1 MHFTFKASQQPKQ
14 QSKLLQTHPARA
26 APVGDHGGW
35 RQILVAGEDIWRA
48 AALFVLRGQILQ
60 VQLHVNILPLVAIR
74 QNHVMGQQRTFK
86 LIFSEHRRVF
96 QKFRHVCWLEQDTI
110 TG

>member
-1 MHFTFKASQQPKQ
+1 MPKQ
-14 QSKLLQTHPARA
+14 IEILQTKEDKPTHPARA

-35 RQILVAGEDIWRA
+35 RQFLVAGEDIWRA

-60 VQLHVNILPLVAIR
+60 VQLHIHVLPLVAVR
-74 QNHVMGQQRTFK
+74 QSHIMSQQYTFK

-96 QKFRHVCWLEQDTI
+96 QKFRHVCCLEQDTI
-110 TG
+110 AG